1 MTRYS
6 PDHATQILVQDTL
19 ATWPDDGSI
28 QWHEE
33 AGREAARVIALA
45 AGITTGAAERA
56 VFNGSLHPVTA
67 AEYAPFLF
75 LEEVQGAPQERT
87 AALLKYIDLEA
98 YAQDLLSAGKLV
110 EVEYAGRAHTV
121 EPCPLEMAA

>member
-19 ATWPDDGSI
+19 ATWPEGGSI

-33 AGREAARVIALA
+33 AGREAAQVVAHS
-45 AGITTGAAERA
+45 AGINKGAAERA

-67 AEYAPFLF
+67 AEYAPSLF
-75 LEEVQGAPQERT
+75 LEDVQGAAPER
-87 AALLKYIDLEA
+87 LLKYIDLGA
-98 YAQDLLSAGKLV
+98 YARDLLSAGKLV
-110 EVEYAGRAHTV
+110 EVEYAGRVHTV
-121 EPCPLEMAA
+121 EPCAVEMTA